1 MRKAIA
7 IFFLQIIVAVSVQ
20 PAIALHFCEGE
31 LSHMALYLDDG
42 TCCEGHKKSETD
54 CCDNAKEPIQATD
67 ALCHSVMEDHS
78 LCCSTST
85 LIIETAA
92 SGVDGVKSAVWDMDT
107 KELHLQ
113 LDVQKT
119 GLEQVSRAIADV
131 GYETELHPADM
142 DAYNALPA
150 CCQYKSN

>member
-42 TCCEGHKKSETD
+42 TCCEGHEKSETD
-54 CCDNAKEPIQATD
+54 CCDNGKEPIQATD

-85 LIIETAA
+85 LIIET
-92 SGVDGVKSAVWDMDT
+92 DTFQTVKSPT
-107 KELHLQ
+107 SLSPLLLQ
-113 LDVQKT
+113 MSRDYMLWGDSLIVQLPKT
-119 GLEQVSRAIADV
+119 TI
-131 GYETELHPADM
+131 
-142 DAYNALPA
+142 
-150 CCQYKSN
+150 

>member
-42 TCCEGHKKSETD
+42 TCCEGHEKSETD

-85 LIIETAA
+85 LIIET
-92 SGVDGVKSAVWDMDT
+92 DTFQTVKSPSTEVKKVQIQVTNFPIPALAPNIQGLHALGGLSYCSTT
-107 KELHLQ
+107 KDHYLNN
-113 LDVQKT
+113 
-119 GLEQVSRAIADV
+119 ADILTYICV
-131 GYETELHPADM
+131 FR
-142 DAYNALPA
+142 N
-150 CCQYKSN
+150 

>member
-42 TCCEGHKKSETD
+42 TCCEGHEKVRLTVVTMPKS
-54 CCDNAKEPIQATD
+54 PYRQLMPYATRNG
-67 ALCHSVMEDHS
+67 DHS

-85 LIIETAA
+85 LIIET
-92 SGVDGVKSAVWDMDT
+92 DTFQTVKSPSTEVKKVQIQVTNFPIPLLLQMSRDYMLWGTPYCSTT
-107 KELHLQ
+107 KDH
-113 LDVQKT
+113 
-119 GLEQVSRAIADV
+119 
-131 GYETELHPADM
+131 Y
-142 DAYNALPA
+142 
-150 CCQYKSN
+150 